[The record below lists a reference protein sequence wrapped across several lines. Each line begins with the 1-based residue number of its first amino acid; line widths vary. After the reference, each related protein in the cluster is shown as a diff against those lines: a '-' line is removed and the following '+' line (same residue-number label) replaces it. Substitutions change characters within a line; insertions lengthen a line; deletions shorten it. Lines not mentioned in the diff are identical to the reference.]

1 MNFRSYSRTLKNL
14 ITTKTLDI
22 ADRPSE
28 ITNRS
33 LTPWEGSGEA
43 SDGGERRGKILE
55 NLT

>member
-1 MNFRSYSRTLKNL
+1 LLQKTLKNL
-14 ITTKTLDI
+14 ITTRTLDI

-43 SDGGERRGKILE
+43 SNGEERRGKPLE